1 MKTFSG
7 TLFSLAVLSQ
17 PLMGYISF
25 NESEYVSEIKT
36 PMQEKPQP
44 MQKVEVVEP
53 DFRFQIGANYT
64 YATLQPHDHRT
75 FKGSLGGMQAMFEY
89 RPLNRFYGAA
99 KLSWRQG
106 NTEGPKGDRSILL
119 FDTHERLGY
128 TYAPEKKDWF
138 LTLFSGVGY
147 RYIGQKFSPKTG
159 SSLLFN
165 YDEFY
170 IPLGILTNFNAT
182 SWLSIGLNYTW
193 MPQVYPT
200 VSIIPLK
207 GARWVLEK
215 TMNNFYAEMP
225 FTFYLTQNKR
235 YSLII
240 NPFYEHW
247 QNGHTTAKLQNGS
260 PLGLPANT
268 YNFYGVDVNFG
279 FTF

>member
-1 MKTFSG
+1 MQTFNR
-7 TLFSLAVLSQ
+7 TLLTLAVLSG
-17 PLMGYISF
+17 PLFGYISF
-25 NESEYVSEIKT
+25 NESEYIGEIKT
-36 PMQEKPQP
+36 PAQQQPQ
-44 MQKVEVVEP
+44 VVQTVIEP
-53 DFRFQIGANYT
+53 DFRFQIGGNYT
-64 YATLQPHDHRT
+64 YLTLQPHDHRT
-75 FKGSLGGMQAMFEY
+75 FKGSLGGMQALFEY
-89 RPLNRFYGAA
+89 CPLNRFYGAA

-106 NTEGPKGDRSILL
+106 NTDSPVGERSILF

-170 IPLGILTNFNAT
+170 IPIGILTNYNVT
-182 SWLSIGLNYTW
+182 SCFSIGLNYTW

-207 GARWVLEK
+207 GARWVLQK

-235 YSLII
+235 YSLIVT
-240 NPFYEHW
+240 PFYEHW
-247 QNGHTTAKLQNGS
+247 QNGHSTAKLSNGS
-260 PLGLPANT
+260 ALGLPANT

-279 FTF
+279 FNF